1 MMMRRG
7 AGRITLPNMSTKTRR
22 RVRMWISQLMVLALG
37 CLALANIWVAPLPDT
52 FHGPRPINTLI
63 FLLICLT
70 LLWRQRL
77 PVAVLFAVIFL
88 VGVQAALFDP
98 SFQDPAKQIPLVS
111 FLALIWCFYSVGAY
125 SGVRRAVVAGVI
137 AGVVI
142 LPAFLLTLR
151 AGVHPENMF
160 PSWLFC
166 AWSWFIGTIV
176 HQRQV
181 QAARLQ
187 DLAVQLEL
195 EREEKAQSAVVEER
209 NRIAREMHDVVAHSV
224 SVMVVQSQAAQR
236 LLEGE
241 QRAARQALS
250 SIETTGRQALT
261 EMRRLLGTLHRTDA
275 ELTLAPQP
283 SLRRLE
289 DLIEQVR
296 DAGLPVELHV
306 EGEAASLPPG
316 VDLSAYRI
324 VQEALTNTLKHA
336 GASHAKVVVHYR
348 DDELELEVTDDGS
361 GNGDGGGSGQG
372 MIGMRERVAL
382 YGGVL
387 ESGRKA
393 GGGYVVRAL
402 LPLESNQP

>member
-1 MMMRRG
+1 MTRRG
-7 AGRITLPNMSTKTRR
+7 SERNTLPNMSTKTRR
-22 RVRMWISQLMVLALG
+22 RVRMWISQLMVLVWSG
-37 CLALANIWVAPLPDT
+37 LALANIWVAPLPDT
-52 FHGPRPINTLI
+52 IPGPRPINTLI
-63 FLLICLT
+63 FLLISLT
-70 LLWRQRL
+70 LLWRQRV

-88 VGVQAALFDP
+88 VGVQAAFFDP
-98 SFQDPAKQIPLVS
+98 SFQNPAGQIPFVS

-125 SGVRRAVVAGVI
+125 SGVRRAVLAGSI

-151 AGVHPENMF
+151 AGVNPANII
-160 PSWLFC
+160 PAWLFC
-166 AWSWFIGTIV
+166 AWLWFIGRTV
-176 HQRQV
+176 HQRQQ

-195 EREEKAQSAVVEER
+195 EREKKAQSAVAEER
-209 NRIAREMHDVVAHSV
+209 SRIAREMHDVVAHSV

-241 QRAARQALS
+241 QSAARQALD

-261 EMRRLLGTLHRTDA
+261 EMRRLLGTLRRTDA

-296 DAGLPVELHV
+296 EAGLPVELRV
-306 EGEAASLPPG
+306 EGEGASLPPG

-348 DDELELEVTDDGS
+348 NNELELEVTDDGS
-361 GNGDGGGSGQG
+361 GNGNGGGSGQG
-372 MIGMRERVAL
+372 VIGMRERVAL
-382 YGGVL
+382 YGGIL
-387 ESGRKA
+387 ESGKKA
-393 GGGYVVRAL
+393 GGGYVVRAR

>member
-1 MMMRRG
+1 
-7 AGRITLPNMSTKTRR
+7 MSTKTRR

-37 CLALANIWVAPLPDT
+37 SLALVNIWVAPLPDT
-52 FHGPRPINTLI
+52 DTLPGPRLINTLI

-70 LLWRQRL
+70 LLWRQRV

-88 VGVQAALFDP
+88 VVVQAALFHP
-98 SFQDPAKQIPLVS
+98 SFQNPAGQIPLVS

-125 SGVRRAVVAGVI
+125 SGVRRAVLAGVI

-151 AGVHPENMF
+151 AGVHPENIL
-160 PSWLFC
+160 PSLLFC
-166 AWSWFIGTIV
+166 ASFWFIGRTV

-195 EREEKAQSAVVEER
+195 EREEKAQSAVAEER
-209 NRIAREMHDVVAHSV
+209 TRIAREMHDVVAHSM

-241 QRAARQALS
+241 QRAARQALG

-261 EMRRLLGTLHRTDA
+261 EMRRLLGTLRRTDA

-283 SLRRLE
+283 SLSRLE

-296 DAGLPVELHV
+296 EAGLPVELRV

-336 GASHAKVVVHYR
+336 KASHAKVVVHYR
-348 DDELELEVTDDGS
+348 DDELVLEVTDDGA
-361 GNGDGGGSGQG
+361 GNGNGGGSGQG
-372 MIGMRERVAL
+372 VIGMRERVAL
-382 YGGVL
+382 YGGIL
-387 ESGRKA
+387 KSGKKA
-393 GGGYVVRAL
+393 GGGYGVRAR